1 MDINTA
7 KKCTDRQ
14 TDVNN
19 PDESTNINNIVN
31 GQMDVNNTN
40 RHTSTYEDI
49 KMLPSIEEEK
59 KWERD
64 GVIFQMLMSLYAN
77 VIVVG
82 PAMSFGYSAV
92 AEPVMRAPKTNDLQ
106 LNAVQAN
113 WMATASALGIPLGCL
128 VSSFVMRRGRKISM
142 FVTSLIAL
150 AGWMIIYMSNSYEQI
165 LVGRI
170 ISGISAGMSSVPTT
184 VYVAEITGPK
194 WRGTM
199 MTWTSFSFALGVLLV
214 YIFGYIFKDDWRLM
228 TLMCSLLP
236 VVAIA
241 LALLVI
247 PESPLWL
254 RDQNR
259 SEEALEIMRKF
270 RGIPKDMPTPT
281 ELLLELKPRPQKK
294 NQNLLKHLM
303 KRSSLVPF
311 VIMLSYFFFQQFSG
325 IFIVVYNAVA
335 IMDKSGVQ
343 VDPYLG
349 AVLIGIARLIASL
362 LTSAVSRKF
371 GRRIPS
377 IFSGIGMTIFM
388 ASLSL
393 YLFLAENGIVIS
405 DKGIIPAVCMLLYI
419 FTSTLGYLIMPFAM
433 MGEIYPSK
441 VKDILSN
448 LTVAIGYI
456 FSAITVKTYPDMLKL
471 MNMHGV
477 FLFFAIISFIG
488 LIFIMLFLPETKG
501 KTLDEIEDMFSKKK
515 VFELPAEEEVE
526 EEVPNAFSLLRK
538 N

>member
-1 MDINTA
+1 
-7 KKCTDRQ
+7 
-14 TDVNN
+14 
-19 PDESTNINNIVN
+19 
-31 GQMDVNNTN
+31 
-40 RHTSTYEDI
+40 
-49 KMLPSIEEEK
+49 
-59 KWERD
+59 
-64 GVIFQMLMSLYAN
+64 
-77 VIVVG
+77 
-82 PAMSFGYSAV
+82 MSFGYSAV

-106 LNAVQAN
+106 LDAVQAN

-142 FVTSLIAL
+142 FVTSLISL
-150 AGWMIIYMSNSYEQI
+150 VGWVTIYMSNSYVQI
-165 LVGRI
+165 LVGRT
-170 ISGISAGMSSVPTT
+170 ISGVSVGMASVPTT

-194 WRGTM
+194 WRSTM
-199 MTWTSFSFALGVLLV
+199 ITWTSFFMGLGILLI

-236 VVAIA
+236 VVAII

-270 RGIPKDMPTPT
+270 RGIPKGKPTPT
-281 ELLLELKPRPQKK
+281 ELLLELEPRPQRE
-294 NQNLLKHLM
+294 NQNLLQHLM
-303 KRSSLVPF
+303 KRSSVMPF

-325 IFIVVYNAVA
+325 IFVVIYNAVT

-343 VDPYLG
+343 IDPYIG
-349 AVLIGIARLIASL
+349 AVIIGVARLIACL
-362 LTSAVSRKF
+362 LTSAVSQKF
-371 GRRIPS
+371 GRRISS
-377 IFSGIGMTIFM
+377 IISGIGMTIFM

-405 DKGIIPAVCMLLYI
+405 DKGIIPVACIILYI
-419 FTSTLGYLIMPFAM
+419 FASTLGYLIIPFAM
-433 MGEIYPSK
+433 VGEIYPSK

-477 FLFFAIISFIG
+477 FFFFGIVSFIG
-488 LIFIMLFLPETKG
+488 LIFIILFLPETKG
-501 KTLDEIEDMFSKKK
+501 KTLSEIEDMFSKKK
-515 VFELPAEEEVE
+515 MSELSTKGAIPSIS
-526 EEVPNAFSLLRK
+526 NASVL
-538 N
+538 